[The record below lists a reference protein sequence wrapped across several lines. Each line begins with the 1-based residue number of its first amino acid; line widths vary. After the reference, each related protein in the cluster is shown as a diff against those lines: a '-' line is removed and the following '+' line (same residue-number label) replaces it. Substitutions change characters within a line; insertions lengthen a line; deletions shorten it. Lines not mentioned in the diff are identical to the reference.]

1 MGVGGAEKNDNPEPC
16 LGGAVEALNGEPL
29 YKGRNMSSA
38 LEKGPSWFK
47 FQFYKWRNQGL
58 EKS

>member
-1 MGVGGAEKNDNPEPC
+1 MGVGGAERNDNPELC
-16 LGGAVEALNGEPL
+16 LGGAVEALNRESL

-38 LEKGPSWFK
+38 LEKGPLWSK